1 MCKLLRA
8 HFYRLRRSRAL
19 WLCMAAAFA
28 LSALFQLRI
37 GADNE
42 SMNTLDV
49 IFLQVFP
56 FLPILHAA
64 FISLFLGVEYQDGTL
79 RNKLIAGHS
88 RGTVYAAYLL
98 VSIAGCFAILL
109 AWMASAVIGVVK
121 FDWFAA
127 PAEAL
132 LLNAVTILLLTAALA
147 ALLTLLCLLIPNRA
161 VSAVAAIL
169 LMFGLIVVGSV
180 FYNAL
185 CEPEMASAA
194 VMTANGFEVGEPG
207 PNPNY
212 VSGALRTVYQFIVD
226 ALPTG
231 QAILLANQELAH
243 PAVSLCASVGIVLL
257 SGAVGMAIFKRK
269 DLK

>member
-1 MCKLLRA
+1 MFDL
-8 HFYRLRRSRAL
+8 SMQSAL
-19 WLCMAAAFA
+19 DIFCYVLVLIYGLT
-28 LSALFQLRI
+28 LSADLST
-37 GADNE
+37 GGY
-42 SMNTLDV
+42 V
-49 IFLQVFP
+49 
-56 FLPILHAA
+56 
-64 FISLFLGVEYQDGTL
+64 
-79 RNKLIAGHS
+79 S
-88 RGTVYAAYLL
+88 RQQKY
-98 VSIAGCFAILL
+98 
-109 AWMASAVIGVVK
+109 
-121 FDWFAA
+121 
-127 PAEAL
+127 
-132 LLNAVTILLLTAALA
+132 
-147 ALLTLLCLLIPNRA
+147 LLTLLCLLIPNRA

>member
-1 MCKLLRA
+1 MFDL
-8 HFYRLRRSRAL
+8 SMQSAL
-19 WLCMAAAFA
+19 DIFCYVLVLIYGLA
-28 LSALFQLRI
+28 LSADLST
-37 GADNE
+37 GGY
-42 SMNTLDV
+42 V
-49 IFLQVFP
+49 
-56 FLPILHAA
+56 
-64 FISLFLGVEYQDGTL
+64 
-79 RNKLIAGHS
+79 S
-88 RGTVYAAYLL
+88 RQQKY
-98 VSIAGCFAILL
+98 
-109 AWMASAVIGVVK
+109 
-121 FDWFAA
+121 
-127 PAEAL
+127 
-132 LLNAVTILLLTAALA
+132 
-147 ALLTLLCLLIPNRA
+147 LLTLLCLLIPNRA

-194 VMTANGFEVGEPG
+194 VMTANGFEVGEPE

-231 QAILLANQELAH
+231 QAILLVNQELAH